1 MKLDI
6 AIENKGWRAIRGLKR
21 RTEEA
26 LRLAIGRRNVAVSV
40 LFTSDRAVKRLNRTW
55 RGKDKPTNVLS
66 FPAASGMKIPRGEA
80 RPLGDIVLAHGIVAR
95 EAKQQGKT
103 LPAHTV
109 HLLVHGA
116 LHLLDYDHETD
127 EDANV
132 MERREIRLL
141 ARLGIENPY
150 LHEQ

>member
-6 AIENKGWRAIRGLKR
+6 VIEDKGWRAIRALR
-21 RTEEA
+21 RRSEEA
-26 LRLAIGRRNVAVSV
+26 LGLVLGRRNAAVSV
-40 LFTSDRAVKRLNRTW
+40 LFAGDAAVKKLNRAW
-55 RGKDKPTNVLS
+55 RGKDTPTNVLS
-66 FPAASGMKIPRGEA
+66 FPAATGMPLPRGEA
-80 RPLGDIVLAHGIVAR
+80 RPLGDIVLAFGVCSR
-95 EAKQQGKT
+95 EARQQGKT
-103 LPAHTV
+103 LTAHTL

-127 EDANV
+127 EEAKA

-150 LHEQ
+150 THEQ

>member
-1 MKLDI
+1 MKLDMS
-6 AIENKGWRAIRGLKR
+6 IEDQGFRAIRGLKK

-26 LRLAIGRRNVAVSV
+26 LTLAFGRRKGVVSV
-40 LFTSDRAVKRLNRTW
+40 LFTGNAAVRKLNRAW

-66 FPAASGMKIPRGEA
+66 FPAATGMPAPRGVEK
-80 RPLGDIVLAHGIVAR
+80 PLGDIVLAYGVVAR
-95 EAKQQGKT
+95 EAREQGKS
-103 LPAHTV
+103 LSAHTM

-127 EDANV
+127 EEAEA

-150 LHEQ
+150 NHEQ